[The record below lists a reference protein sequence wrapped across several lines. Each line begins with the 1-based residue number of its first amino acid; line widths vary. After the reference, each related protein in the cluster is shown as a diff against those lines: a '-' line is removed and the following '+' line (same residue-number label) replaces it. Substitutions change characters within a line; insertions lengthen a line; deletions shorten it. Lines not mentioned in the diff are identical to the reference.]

1 MSERVLF
8 TSEFHPKS
16 TSSYCLYDNTQ
27 GAQQPQKLFATK
39 VPAGWEQRGALLFG
53 YFVLGKQKKV
63 TRHQGETWNNKVSK
77 NLKKEK
83 WKNSPVGSITH

>member
-1 MSERVLF
+1 MSEGVLF

-39 VPAGWEQRGALLFG
+39 VPAG
-53 YFVLGKQKKV
+53 
-63 TRHQGETWNNKVSK
+63 
-77 NLKKEK
+77 
-83 WKNSPVGSITH
+83 